1 MNHINLYRHTDLLLL
16 SYSPLYK
23 SHGFYNTA
31 SFPSVLLKRLG
42 MSLQT
47 QIPRSALN
55 FPRLRLDFPT
65 KTSLEIPET

>member
-47 QIPRSALN
+47 QIPIGVLKI
-55 FPRLRLDFPT
+55 FLDSGLISPL
-65 KTSLEIPET
+65 KPP